1 MKANEFIVEFSPIDQ
16 IRTSMYRN
24 LGIGGDAA
32 NEIAGRDNFVNRF
45 VQQVKQNQ
53 KSSAKSGMP
62 FDVDKM
68 VRSYLGQYGWVA
80 DPEQQEQLSK
90 LAAAVSKEKGV
101 MGGAA
106 MYSPNLKKLAN
117 AMYMIGSQQLR
128 DPKTGLAVGGKGAA
142 GQAGAAGSVQA
153 GGQAAQAPE
162 QLSTATEQ
170 IVDKIQKLLGPE
182 NNDDLERIAKTAMQV
197 LWKQNPTAY
206 TDLYKEIMTGSTKK
220 KVDPNQL
227 AANRVAKQKAAAAAA
242 NASAV
247 PKAQPD
253 TGENPNIV
261 QGYNESRR
269 K

>member
-1 MKANEFIVEFSPIDQ
+1 MKANEFIVEFSPSDQ
-16 IRTSMYRN
+16 IRKSMYRN
-24 LGIGGDAA
+24 LGIGGDGA
-32 NEIAGRDNFVNRF
+32 NEIAARDNFVNRF

-62 FDVDKM
+62 LDVDKI
-68 VRSYLGQYGWVA
+68 VRSYLGQHGWVA
-80 DPEQQEQLSK
+80 DTEQQAQLSK
-90 LAAAVSKEKGV
+90 LASAVSNEKGV

-117 AMYMIGSQQLR
+117 AMYVIGSQQLR
-128 DPKTGLAVGGKGAA
+128 DPKTGLAMGGNGAT
-142 GQAGAAGSVQA
+142 GQAGAAGQA

-162 QLSTATEQ
+162 QLSTATAQ
-170 IVDKIQKLLGPE
+170 IVDKIQKLVGPE

-220 KVDPNQL
+220 KIDPKQL
-227 AANRVAKQKAAAAAA
+227 AANRIEKQKAAAAAA